1 MPGDI
6 KIRRKKGIFC
16 LEGMWDPD
24 LAYRSSVLP
33 ILELLQLRERIPFIH
48 RDCATS
54 DELKL
59 YLDRWTLQKYR
70 RYPILYLAFHGQ
82 PNLIYVGREEFTL
95 DDFAEFFAGRCKRKM
110 VIFGTCST
118 LRVDKRHLKRFLAA
132 TGAVAVCGYNTDVDW
147 ITSTA
152 FEMMLLADAGERL
165 QRQGPAVDQ
174 AQGDRSGAAVRHGTR
189 SAWSPLVASAGPSAS
204 AEAYRRG

>member
-24 LAYRSSVLP
+24 LAYRSSVRP
-33 ILELLQLRERIPFIH
+33 ILELLELRERIPFIH

-54 DELKL
+54 DELKF
-59 YLDRWTLQKYR
+59 YLDRWTLQRYR

-95 DDFAEFFAGRCKRKM
+95 DDFSEFFAGRCKRKI

-118 LRVDKRHLKRFLAA
+118 LRIDKRHLKRFLAT
-132 TGAVAVCGYNTDVDW
+132 TGAVAVCGYRTDVDW

-152 FEMMLLADAGERL
+152 FEMMLLASM
-165 QRQGPAVDQ
+165 Q
-174 AQGDRSGAAVRHGTR
+174 ANVFNGKGIPSIRRRATSLARRFGRELEFRMVTR
-189 SAWSPLVASAGPSAS
+189 F
-204 AEAYRRG
+204 E